1 MDKTKV
7 FYIAVGVA
15 CSIIFII
22 ALAVAAIHVHSMPN
36 PNKDGTRLV
45 VFDPTV
51 EHEPNLDPRLSLLF
65 QGERAWDQGWYGPCV
80 ADAQLKYIGHNISG
94 HMLEEYFGPL
104 KCISS
109 YPPPSMHTL

>member
-36 PNKDGTRLV
+36 PNSSKDGSRLAA
-45 VFDPTV
+45 FDV
-51 EHEPNLDPRLSLLF
+51 KD
-65 QGERAWDQGWYGPCV
+65 W
-80 ADAQLKYIGHNISG
+80 IS
-94 HMLEEYFGPL
+94 
-104 KCISS
+104 ISIIAAS
-109 YPPPSMHTL
+109 CFMILH

>member
-36 PNKDGTRLV
+36 PNSNKDGARLV
-45 VFDPTV
+45 AFD
-51 EHEPNLDPRLSLLF
+51 LDDLVSFNRAFAVLLLH
-65 QGERAWDQGWYGPCV
+65 A
-80 ADAQLKYIGHNISG
+80 
-94 HMLEEYFGPL
+94 M
-104 KCISS
+104 
-109 YPPPSMHTL
+109 

>member
-36 PNKDGTRLV
+36 PNSNKDGARLV
-45 VFDPTV
+45 VFDLIN
-51 EHEPNLDPRLSLLF
+51 NLHMCILMAVLSLV
-65 QGERAWDQGWYGPCV
+65 GKVG
-80 ADAQLKYIGHNISG
+80 
-94 HMLEEYFGPL
+94 
-104 KCISS
+104 
-109 YPPPSMHTL
+109 